1 MFQVKI
7 STPKKHFRSP
17 SFAVEKLKIEFSII
31 AESGFGQFFEI
42 IMATEKTPHAKDK
55 KSGQSL
61 LATVSNVW
69 MRLVLHFYVC
79 WWVIINDSLIACEV
93 QYNSTNR
100 TITNTLDDN
109 L

>member
-1 MFQVKI
+1 
-7 STPKKHFRSP
+7 
-17 SFAVEKLKIEFSII
+17 
-31 AESGFGQFFEI
+31 
-42 IMATEKTPHAKDK
+42 
-55 KSGQSL
+55 
-61 LATVSNVW
+61 